1 MAMPRFTWNHALGAG
16 HRGPNV
22 ALAALIEDT
31 IEHNFF
37 TCVSFRDRGSMRV
50 MAIFQQLGIWTP
62 RLIFFIVADAKTTT
76 LIYRL
81 CQRSRTADK
90 AGIAVVGRR
99 DAVRARRQ

>member
-1 MAMPRFTWNHALGAG
+1 MALGSQI
-16 HRGPNV
+16 RR
-22 ALAALIEDT
+22 AL
-31 IEHNFF
+31 
-37 TCVSFRDRGSMRV
+37 DRGRHPRNSLLAEEEESMSD
-50 MAIFQQLGIWTP
+50 MGIFQQLAIWTP
-62 RLIFFIVADAKTTT
+62 RLVFLIVADAKTTT